1 MLSIRTLFYSDLDE
15 ENEKYKKLFIEL
27 TILENGNSNQKQRSL
42 SKYIKYWVKIN
53 IFKMWLLFD
62 NFNLIIIGF
71 NFDVNEIYNL
81 ICELEIDFIF
91 QKIWRDSIHF

>member
-42 SKYIKYWVKIN
+42 SKYIKY
-53 IFKMWLLFD
+53 
-62 NFNLIIIGF
+62 
-71 NFDVNEIYNL
+71 
-81 ICELEIDFIF
+81 
-91 QKIWRDSIHF
+91 